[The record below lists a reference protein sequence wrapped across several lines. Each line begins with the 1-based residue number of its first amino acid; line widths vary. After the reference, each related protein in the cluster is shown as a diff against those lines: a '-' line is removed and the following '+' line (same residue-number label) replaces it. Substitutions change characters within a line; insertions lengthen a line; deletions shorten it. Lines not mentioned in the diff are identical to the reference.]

1 MHSALGLPS
10 QNLVLEKEGGDG
22 EADKPRKNV
31 LGVQRG
37 GVRDR
42 EQVGEALQVGRG
54 GEVWE
59 EVHLPRDLTGTSTQP
74 VEG

>member
-10 QNLVLEKEGGDG
+10 QNLVPEKEDGDG
-22 EADKPRKNV
+22 EADKPRKNM

-42 EQVGEALQVGRG
+42 EQVGEVLQVGRG

-59 EVHLPRDLTGTSTQP
+59 GHLPQDLTGTSTQP